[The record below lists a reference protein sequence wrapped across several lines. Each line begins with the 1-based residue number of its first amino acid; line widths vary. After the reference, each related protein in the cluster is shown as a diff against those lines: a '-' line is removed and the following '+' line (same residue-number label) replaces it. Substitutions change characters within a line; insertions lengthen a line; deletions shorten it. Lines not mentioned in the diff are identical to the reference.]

1 MTVRMSTDETE
12 ETTGDLGEGSPR
24 GGEGLTGYAIP
35 SSESEAPDPDETV
48 QATARGGEG
57 LAKGYSV
64 PPASDEGPDPDE
76 TVQDTIRG
84 GEGLADGA
92 A

>member
-1 MTVRMSTDETE
+1 MTDGMSTDDTD
-12 ETTGDLGEGSPR
+12 ETTADLGEGSPR

-35 SSESEAPDPDETV
+35 KPNDEAPDPDETI

-57 LAKGYSV
+57 LATGYSV
-64 PPASDEGPDPDE
+64 PPVTDEAPDPDE

-84 GEGLADGA
+84 GEGLADEA
-92 A
+92 